1 MTFDTTELEVRYRGM
16 LSEYLAH
23 PDEALLEGAYGLGR
37 EALASGRGVLDM
49 ATMHSQAIAAVLA
62 SSDGDRVQVSEALER
77 FFIEAISPFEA
88 RKAHARNAAA

>member
-1 MTFDTTELEVRYRGM
+1 MTFDTTELDVRYRGM

-49 ATMHSQAIAAVLA
+49 ATMHSQAMAAVLA
-62 SSDGDRVQVSEALER
+62 SSDADRVQLH
-77 FFIEAISPFEA
+77 FEIRHGVQPVNPRSLLVA
-88 RKAHARNAAA
+88 SNG